1 VVERRR
7 EIEKRDAMG
16 RGDAGRFRVVGRSG
30 KIPPSLKAF
39 TLVEV
44 LISVLILSIAL
55 LAIFRGNV
63 MNLRS
68 AREARELLTA
78 TMAAESILNEM
89 FKRGYPESGVF
100 EGVFE
105 DEYYKGLKWVK
116 KIEPLDIPGVTD
128 LKTVSV
134 TVEYGKGKLYTLET
148 VLSRY

>member
-1 VVERRR
+1 MRR
-7 EIEKRDAMG
+7 EKAERNKPRS
-16 RGDAGRFRVVGRSG
+16 FR
-30 KIPPSLKAF
+30 KAALKAF

-63 MNLRS
+63 FNLRS

-78 TMAAESILNEM
+78 TMAADSILKET
-89 FKRGYPESGVF
+89 FRRGYPESGVF

-116 KIEPLDIPGVTD
+116 RIEPLEIPGVTD
-128 LKTVSV
+128 LKKVSV
-134 TVEYGKGKLYTLET
+134 TVEYGSGKLYVLET
-148 VLSRY
+148 VISRY

>member
-1 VVERRR
+1 VEKRRR
-7 EIEKRDAMG
+7 EIEKTNAMTKG
-16 RGDAGRFRVVGRSG
+16 EAGIFLAQGRSG
-30 KIPPSLKAF
+30 RPPAGLKAF

-44 LISVLILSIAL
+44 LISLLILSIAL

-63 MNLRS
+63 FNLRS

-78 TMAAESILNEM
+78 TMAAESILKEM

-105 DEYYKGLKWVK
+105 DEYYKGIKWVK

-134 TVEYGKGKLYTLET
+134 TVEYGNGKLYTLET

>member
-1 VVERRR
+1 MRKGKAENDRAQVPL
-7 EIEKRDAMG
+7 EKRA
-16 RGDAGRFRVVGRSG
+16 AG
-30 KIPPSLKAF
+30 LKAF

-63 MNLRS
+63 VNLRS
-68 AREARELLTA
+68 AKEARELLTA
-78 TMAAESILNEM
+78 TMAADSILKET

-105 DEYYKGLKWVK
+105 EEYFKGIKWVK
-116 KIEPLDIPGVTD
+116 KIEPLEIPGVTD
-128 LKTVSV
+128 LKKVSV
-134 TVEYGKGKLYTLET
+134 TVEYGRGRLYTLET

>member
-1 VVERRR
+1 
-7 EIEKRDAMG
+7 M
-16 RGDAGRFRVVGRSG
+16 SG
-30 KIPPSLKAF
+30 GAAAHDRTRAPSKMPVPGLRAF

-63 MNLRS
+63 FNLRS

-78 TMAAESILNEM
+78 TMAADSILKET
-89 FKRGYPESGVF
+89 FRRGYPESGIF

-105 DEYYKGLKWVK
+105 EEYYKGIKWVK
-116 KIEPLDIPGVTD
+116 KIEPLEIPGVTD
-128 LKTVSV
+128 LKKVSV
-134 TVEYGKGKLYTLET
+134 TVEYGKGKQYTLET

>member
-1 VVERRR
+1 MEGGAGNVQAQRRS
-7 EIEKRDAMG
+7 EKPA
-16 RGDAGRFRVVGRSG
+16 AG
-30 KIPPSLKAF
+30 LKAF

-44 LISVLILSIAL
+44 LISVVILSIAL

-63 MNLRS
+63 FNLRS

-78 TMAAESILNEM
+78 TMAADSILKET
-89 FKRGYPESGVF
+89 FKRGYPESGIF

-105 DEYYKGLKWVK
+105 DEYYKGIKWVK

-134 TVEYGKGKLYTLET
+134 TVEYGKGRLYTLET

>member
-1 VVERRR
+1 VEKRRR
-7 EIEKRDAMG
+7 EIEKRTAARRDEAERLRVGG
-16 RGDAGRFRVVGRSG
+16 RRG
-30 KIPPSLKAF
+30 KTPPRPKAF

-63 MNLRS
+63 INLRS

-78 TMAAESILNEM
+78 TMAAESVLKEM

-105 DEYYKGLKWVK
+105 DEYYKGIKWVK
-116 KIEPLDIPGVTD
+116 KIEPLAIPGVTD

-134 TVEYGKGKLYTLET
+134 TVEYGKGRLYTLET